1 MPFWKSARPTSLRYA
16 RARHRRWHGNNPVT
30 TTHTPSQ
37 NTPSANDGGIDFPLE
52 GVRVLD
58 LSRVFAGPLCG
69 QVLADF
75 GAEVIKVEHPGRGDD
90 TRDWGM
96 RIGKTETTYY
106 NSMNRNKRSVTVDL
120 QTPEGLKII
129 HELLPQCDV
138 VVHNFKTGGAEKLG
152 LGYEQLKAIQPGLIY
167 CAVAGYDSSGPE
179 AKRPGYDLVIQGES
193 GLMALNGEANTPP
206 LKFGVAVV
214 DLMTGMYAAQAV
226 LAALFQRT
234 RTGKG
239 RLIEMALYDCGV
251 MITGYYGLDAM
262 LLGHDP
268 QRYGNAHPSIVPY
281 GMFEAADGPLIV
293 AVGNNNQ
300 FDKFCR
306 QVVMRPDIVEDPR
319 YATNVER
326 AKNRLTL
333 LPVMKEL
340 FTSFPRDV
348 LLQRM
353 TAAGIPCGKVAGL
366 HEALTSERTRRGG
379 LLQEMPHPVAGTTHV
394 FAPPYRLDG
403 QRLPIR
409 NAPPTLGEGTK
420 EVLQQL
426 LQLSEQELQ
435 ALRDKGVL
443 TLPQA

>member
-1 MPFWKSARPTSLRYA
+1 MTSTTPTPALPE
-16 RARHRRWHGNNPVT
+16 GM
-30 TTHTPSQ
+30 
-37 NTPSANDGGIDFPLE
+37 DFPLE

-75 GAEVIKVEHPGRGDD
+75 GADVIKVEHPGRGDD

-106 NSMNRNKRSVTVDL
+106 NSMNRNKRSITVDL
-120 QTPEGLKII
+120 QTPEGVKII
-129 HELLPQCDV
+129 RDLLPQCDV
-138 VVHNFKTGGAEKLG
+138 VVQNFKTGGAEKLG
-152 LGYEQLKAIQPGLIY
+152 LGYEQLKAIKPDLIY
-167 CAVAGYDSSGPE
+167 CSVAGYDSSGPE
-179 AKRPGYDLVIQGES
+179 AKRPGYDLVIQGEA
-193 GLMALNGEANTPP
+193 GLMAINGEASQPP
-206 LKFGVAVV
+206 LKFGVAAV
-214 DLMTGMYAAQAV
+214 DMMTGMYAAQAV
-226 LAALFQRT
+226 LAALFRRE

-239 RLIEMALYDCGV
+239 RHIEMALYDCGL

-281 GMFEAADGPLIV
+281 GMFEAQDGPLII
-293 AVGNNNQ
+293 AVGNNSQ

-319 YATNVER
+319 FATNVER
-326 AKNRLTL
+326 ARNRLTL
-333 LPVMKEL
+333 LPEMKAL
-340 FTSFPRDV
+340 IASFPRDV
-348 LLQRM
+348 LLERL
-353 TAAGIPCGKVAGL
+353 TAAGIPCGRVAGL

-409 NAPPTLGEGTK
+409 NAPPTLGDATRD
-420 EVLQQL
+420 VLQQL
-426 LQLSEQELQ
+426 LQLPEAELQ

-443 TLPQA
+443 TLPDPQQH

>member
-1 MPFWKSARPTSLRYA
+1 ME
-16 RARHRRWHGNNPVT
+16 
-30 TTHTPSQ
+30 
-37 NTPSANDGGIDFPLE
+37 FPLQ

-96 RIGKTETTYY
+96 RIGQTETTYY

-138 VVHNFKTGGAEKLG
+138 VIHNFKTGGAEKLG
-152 LGYEQLKAIQPGLIY
+152 LGYEQLKALQPGLIY
-167 CAVAGYDSSGPE
+167 CAVAGYDTSGPE

-293 AVGNNNQ
+293 AVGNNSQ

-409 NAPPTLGEGTK
+409 NAPPTLGEGTR

>member
-1 MPFWKSARPTSLRYA
+1 MTTSPTSPTA
-16 RARHRRWHGNNPVT
+16 AP
-30 TTHTPSQ
+30 
-37 NTPSANDGGIDFPLE
+37 GGMDFPLE

-69 QVLADF
+69 MVLADF

-96 RIGKTETTYY
+96 RIGHTETTYY
-106 NSMNRNKRSVTVDL
+106 NSMNRNKRSITVDL
-120 QTPEGLKII
+120 QTPEGVKII
-129 HELLPQCDV
+129 HDLLPQCDV
-138 VVHNFKTGGAEKLG
+138 VIQNFKTGGAEKLG
-152 LGYEQLKAIQPGLIY
+152 LGYAQLKAIKPDLIS
-167 CAVAGYDSSGPE
+167 CSVAGYDSSGPE
-179 AKRPGYDLVIQGES
+179 AKRPGYDLVIQGEA
-193 GLMALNGEANTPP
+193 GLMALNGEASQPP
-206 LKFGVAVV
+206 LKFGVAAV
-214 DLMTGMYAAQAV
+214 DMMTGMYAAQAV
-226 LAALFQRT
+226 LAALFRRST
-234 RTGKG
+234 TGQG
-239 RLIEMALYDCGV
+239 RHIEMALYDCGL

-281 GMFEAADGPLIV
+281 GMYDAADGPLII
-293 AVGNNNQ
+293 AVGNNSQ

-306 QVVMRPDIVEDPR
+306 QVIERPDIVEDPR
-319 YATNVER
+319 FATNVER
-326 AKNRLTL
+326 AKNRLAL
-333 LPVMKEL
+333 GPMLKEL
-340 FTSFPRDV
+340 IASFPRDL
-348 LLQRM
+348 LLQRL
-353 TAAGIPCGKVAGL
+353 TAAGIPCGRVAGL

-409 NAPPTLGEGTK
+409 HAPPTLGEATR

-426 LQLSEQELQ
+426 LQLPESELQ

-443 TLPQA
+443 TLPPL

>member
-1 MPFWKSARPTSLRYA
+1 MNTP
-16 RARHRRWHGNNPVT
+16 T
-30 TTHTPSQ
+30 TTPTATP
-37 NTPSANDGGIDFPLE
+37 GGMDFPLA

-69 QVLADF
+69 MVLADF

-106 NSMNRNKRSVTVDL
+106 NSMNRNKRSITVDL
-120 QTPEGLKII
+120 QTPEGVKII
-129 HELLPQCDV
+129 HGLLPQCDV
-138 VVHNFKTGGAEKLG
+138 VIQNFKTGGADKLG
-152 LGYEQLKAIQPGLIY
+152 LGYAQLKALKSDLIY
-167 CAVAGYDSSGPE
+167 CSVAGYDSSGPE
-179 AKRPGYDLVIQGES
+179 AKRPGYDLVIQGEA
-193 GLMALNGEANTPP
+193 GLMALNGEASQPP
-206 LKFGVAVV
+206 LKFGVAAV
-214 DLMTGMYAAQAV
+214 DMMTGMYAAQAV
-226 LAALFQRT
+226 LAALFQRS
-234 RTGKG
+234 RTGQG
-239 RLIEMALYDCGV
+239 RHIEMALYDCGL

-281 GMFEAADGPLIV
+281 GMYEAADGPLII
-293 AVGNNNQ
+293 AVGNNAQ

-306 QVVMRPDIVEDPR
+306 LCIERPDIVEDPR
-319 YATNVER
+319 FATNVER
-326 AKNRLTL
+326 AKNRLAL
-333 LPVMKEL
+333 SPMLKEL
-340 FTSFPRDV
+340 IAGFPRDV
-348 LLQRM
+348 LLQRLS
-353 TAAGIPCGKVAGL
+353 AAGIPCGKVAGL

-379 LLQEMPHPVAGTTHV
+379 LLQEMPHPVAGSTHV

-409 NAPPTLGEGTK
+409 NAPPTLGEGTR

-426 LQLSEQELQ
+426 LQLSDADLQ

-443 TLPQA
+443 TLPQS

>member
-1 MPFWKSARPTSLRYA
+1 MTQQTS
-16 RARHRRWHGNNPVT
+16 P
-30 TTHTPSQ
+30 TPSL
-37 NTPSANDGGIDFPLE
+37 PEGMDFPLE

-75 GAEVIKVEHPGRGDD
+75 GADVIKVEHPGRGDD

-106 NSMNRNKRSVTVDL
+106 NSMNRNKRSITVDL
-120 QTPEGLKII
+120 QTPEGVKII
-129 HELLPQCDV
+129 HSLLPQCDV
-138 VVHNFKTGGAEKLG
+138 VIQNFKTGGAEKLG
-152 LGYEQLKAIQPGLIY
+152 LGYEQLKAIKPDLIY
-167 CAVAGYDSSGPE
+167 CSVAGYDSSGPE
-179 AKRPGYDLVIQGES
+179 AKRPGYDLVIQGEA
-193 GLMALNGEANTPP
+193 GLMAINGEASQPP
-206 LKFGVAVV
+206 LKFGVAAV
-214 DLMTGMYAAQAV
+214 DMMTGMYAAQAV
-226 LAALFQRT
+226 LAALFRRE

-239 RLIEMALYDCGV
+239 RHIEMALYDCGL

-281 GMFEAADGPLIV
+281 GMFEAQDGPLII
-293 AVGNNNQ
+293 AVGNNSQ

-319 YATNVER
+319 FATNVER
-326 AKNRLTL
+326 ARNRLTL
-333 LPVMKEL
+333 LPEMKAL
-340 FTSFPRDV
+340 IASFPRDV
-348 LLQRM
+348 LLERL
-353 TAAGIPCGKVAGL
+353 TAAGIPCGRVAGL

-409 NAPPTLGEGTK
+409 NAPPTLGDATRD
-420 EVLQQL
+420 VLQQL
-426 LQLSEQELQ
+426 LQLPEAELQ

-443 TLPQA
+443 TLPDPQQH

>member
-1 MPFWKSARPTSLRYA
+1 M
-16 RARHRRWHGNNPVT
+16 T
-30 TTHTPSQ
+30 TTTTTTPT
-37 NTPSANDGGIDFPLE
+37 TPPDGMDFPLA

-69 QVLADF
+69 MVLADF

-106 NSMNRNKRSVTVDL
+106 NSMNRNKRSITVDL
-120 QTPEGLKII
+120 QTPEGVKII
-129 HELLPQCDV
+129 HGLLPQCDV
-138 VVHNFKTGGAEKLG
+138 VVQNFKTGGADKLG
-152 LGYEQLKAIQPGLIY
+152 LGYEQLKAIKPDLIY
-167 CAVAGYDSSGPE
+167 CSVAGYDSSGPE

-239 RLIEMALYDCGV
+239 RHIEMALYDCGL

-281 GMFEAADGPLIV
+281 GMYDAADGPLII
-293 AVGNNNQ
+293 AVGNNAQ

-306 QVVMRPDIVEDPR
+306 QVIERPDIVEDPR
-319 YATNVER
+319 FATNVER
-326 AKNRLTL
+326 AKNRLVL
-333 LPVMKEL
+333 GPMLKEL
-340 FTSFPRDV
+340 IAGFARDV

-379 LLQEMPHPVAGTTHV
+379 LLQELPHPVAGSTHV

-409 NAPPTLGEGTK
+409 NAPPTLGEGTR

-426 LQLSEQELQ
+426 LQLSEPELQ

-443 TLPQA
+443 TLPQI

>member
-1 MPFWKSARPTSLRYA
+1 MN
-16 RARHRRWHGNNPVT
+16 GT
-30 TTHTPSQ
+30 TTSPS
-37 NTPSANDGGIDFPLE
+37 PSAARDGMDYPLE

-69 QVLADF
+69 MVLADF

-120 QTPEGLKII
+120 QTPEGVKII
-129 HELLPQCDV
+129 HDLLPQCDV
-138 VVHNFKTGGAEKLG
+138 VIQNFKTGGAEKLG
-152 LGYEQLKAIQPGLIY
+152 LGYEQLKAIKPDLIY
-167 CAVAGYDSSGPE
+167 CSVAGYDSSGPE
-179 AKRPGYDLVIQGES
+179 AKRPGYDLVIQGEA
-193 GLMALNGEANTPP
+193 GLMALNGEASQPP
-206 LKFGVAVV
+206 LKFGVAAV
-214 DLMTGMYAAQAV
+214 DMMTGMYAAQAV
-226 LAALFQRT
+226 LAALFRRE

-239 RLIEMALYDCGV
+239 RHIEMALYDCGL

-281 GMFEAADGPLIV
+281 GMYDAADGPLII
-293 AVGNNNQ
+293 AVGNNAQ

-306 QVVMRPDIVEDPR
+306 LVIERPDIVEDPR
-319 YATNVER
+319 FATNVER
-326 AKNRLTL
+326 AKNRLAL
-333 LPVMKEL
+333 GPMLKEL
-340 FTSFPRDV
+340 IAGFPRDV
-348 LLQRM
+348 LLQRLS
-353 TAAGIPCGKVAGL
+353 AAGIPCGKVAGL

-379 LLQEMPHPVAGTTHV
+379 LLQEMPHPVAGSTHV

-409 NAPPTLGEGTK
+409 NAPPTLGEGTRD
-420 EVLQQL
+420 VLQQL
-426 LQLSEQELQ
+426 LQLSDAELQ

-443 TLPQA
+443 TLPSVE

>member
-1 MPFWKSARPTSLRYA
+1 M
-16 RARHRRWHGNNPVT
+16 
-30 TTHTPSQ
+30 
-37 NTPSANDGGIDFPLE
+37 DFPLD

-75 GAEVIKVEHPGRGDD
+75 GADVIKVEHPGRGDD

-106 NSMNRNKRSVTVDL
+106 NSMNRNKRSITVDL
-120 QTPEGLKII
+120 QTPEGVKII
-129 HELLPQCDV
+129 RDLLPQCDV
-138 VVHNFKTGGAEKLG
+138 VIQNFKTGGAEKLG
-152 LGYEQLKAIQPGLIY
+152 LGYEQLKAIKPDLIY
-167 CAVAGYDSSGPE
+167 CSVAGYDSSGPE
-179 AKRPGYDLVIQGES
+179 AKRPGYDLVIQGEA
-193 GLMALNGEANTPP
+193 GLMAINGEASQPP
-206 LKFGVAVV
+206 LKFGVAAV
-214 DLMTGMYAAQAV
+214 DMMTGMYAAQAV
-226 LAALFQRT
+226 LAALFRRST
-234 RTGKG
+234 TGKG
-239 RLIEMALYDCGV
+239 RHIEMALYDCGL

-281 GMFEAADGPLIV
+281 GMFEAQDGPLII
-293 AVGNNNQ
+293 AVGNNSQ

-326 AKNRLTL
+326 ARNRLTL
-333 LPVMKEL
+333 LPEMKAL
-340 FTSFPRDV
+340 IASFPRDV
-348 LLQRM
+348 LLERL
-353 TAAGIPCGKVAGL
+353 TAAGIPCGRVAGL

-409 NAPPTLGEGTK
+409 NAPPTLGDATRD
-420 EVLQQL
+420 VLQQL
-426 LQLSEQELQ
+426 LQLPEAELQ

-443 TLPQA
+443 TLPPLK

>member
-1 MPFWKSARPTSLRYA
+1 M
-16 RARHRRWHGNNPVT
+16 T
-30 TTHTPSQ
+30 TTTTTTPI
-37 NTPSANDGGIDFPLE
+37 TPPDGMDFPLA

-69 QVLADF
+69 MVLADF

-106 NSMNRNKRSVTVDL
+106 NSMNRNKRSITVDL
-120 QTPEGLKII
+120 QTPEGVKII
-129 HELLPQCDV
+129 HGLLPQCDV
-138 VVHNFKTGGAEKLG
+138 VVQNFKTGGADKLG
-152 LGYEQLKAIQPGLIY
+152 LGYEQLKAIKPDLIY
-167 CAVAGYDSSGPE
+167 CSVAGYDSSGPE

-239 RLIEMALYDCGV
+239 RHIEMALYDCGL

-281 GMFEAADGPLIV
+281 GMYDAADGPLII
-293 AVGNNNQ
+293 AVGNNAQ

-306 QVVMRPDIVEDPR
+306 QVIERPDIVEDPR
-319 YATNVER
+319 FATNVER
-326 AKNRLTL
+326 AKNRLVL
-333 LPVMKEL
+333 GPMLKEL
-340 FTSFPRDV
+340 IAGFARDV

-379 LLQEMPHPVAGTTHV
+379 LLQELPHPVAGSTHV

-409 NAPPTLGEGTK
+409 NAPPTLGEGTR

-426 LQLSEQELQ
+426 LQLSEPELQ

-443 TLPQA
+443 TLPHI

>member
-1 MPFWKSARPTSLRYA
+1 M
-16 RARHRRWHGNNPVT
+16 T
-30 TTHTPSQ
+30 TTTP
-37 NTPSANDGGIDFPLE
+37 TPPLPEGMDFPLD

-75 GAEVIKVEHPGRGDD
+75 GADVIKVEHPGRGDD

-106 NSMNRNKRSVTVDL
+106 NSMNRNKRSITVDL
-120 QTPEGLKII
+120 QTPEGVKII
-129 HELLPQCDV
+129 RDLLPQCDV
-138 VVHNFKTGGAEKLG
+138 VIQNFKTGGAEKLG
-152 LGYEQLKAIQPGLIY
+152 LCYEQLKAIKPDLIY
-167 CAVAGYDSSGPE
+167 CSVAGYDSSGPE
-179 AKRPGYDLVIQGES
+179 AKRPGYDLVIQGEA
-193 GLMALNGEANTPP
+193 GLMALNGEASQPP
-206 LKFGVAVV
+206 LKFGVAAV
-214 DLMTGMYAAQAV
+214 DMMTGMYAAQAV
-226 LAALFQRT
+226 LAALFRRST
-234 RTGKG
+234 TGKG
-239 RLIEMALYDCGV
+239 RHIEMALYDCGL

-281 GMFEAADGPLIV
+281 GMFEAQDGPLII
-293 AVGNNNQ
+293 AVGNNSQ

-326 AKNRLTL
+326 ARNRLTL
-333 LPVMKEL
+333 LPQMKAL
-340 FTSFPRDV
+340 IASFPRDV
-348 LLQRM
+348 LLERLS
-353 TAAGIPCGKVAGL
+353 AAGIPCGRVAGL

-409 NAPPTLGEGTK
+409 NAPPTLGAATR

-426 LQLSEQELQ
+426 LQLPEAELE

-443 TLPQA
+443 TLPSL

>member
-1 MPFWKSARPTSLRYA
+1 M
-16 RARHRRWHGNNPVT
+16 T
-30 TTHTPSQ
+30 TTTTTTPI
-37 NTPSANDGGIDFPLE
+37 TPQDGMDFPLQ

-69 QVLADF
+69 MVLADF

-106 NSMNRNKRSVTVDL
+106 NSMNRNKRSITVDL
-120 QTPEGLKII
+120 QTPEGVKII
-129 HELLPQCDV
+129 HDLLPQCDV
-138 VVHNFKTGGAEKLG
+138 VVQNFKTGGAEKLG
-152 LGYEQLKAIQPGLIY
+152 LGYEQLKAIKPDLIY
-167 CAVAGYDSSGPE
+167 CSVAGYDSSGPE

-239 RLIEMALYDCGV
+239 RHIEMALYDCGL

-281 GMFEAADGPLIV
+281 GMYDAADGPLII
-293 AVGNNNQ
+293 AVGNNAQ

-306 QVVMRPDIVEDPR
+306 QVIERPDIVEDPR
-319 YATNVER
+319 FATNVER
-326 AKNRLTL
+326 AKNRLVL
-333 LPVMKEL
+333 GPMLKEL
-340 FTSFPRDV
+340 IAGFARDV

-379 LLQEMPHPVAGTTHV
+379 LLQELPHPVAGSTHV

-409 NAPPTLGEGTK
+409 NAPPTLGEGTR

-426 LQLSEQELQ
+426 LQLSEPELQ

-443 TLPQA
+443 TLPHI

>member
-1 MPFWKSARPTSLRYA
+1 M
-16 RARHRRWHGNNPVT
+16 T
-30 TTHTPSQ
+30 TTTTTTPTTPS
-37 NTPSANDGGIDFPLE
+37 DGMDFPLQ

-69 QVLADF
+69 MVLADF

-106 NSMNRNKRSVTVDL
+106 NSMNRNKRSITVDL
-120 QTPEGLKII
+120 QTPEGVKII
-129 HELLPQCDV
+129 HDLLPQCDV
-138 VVHNFKTGGAEKLG
+138 VVQNFKTGGADKLG
-152 LGYEQLKAIQPGLIY
+152 LGYEQLKAIKPDLIY
-167 CAVAGYDSSGPE
+167 CSVAGYDSSGPE

-239 RLIEMALYDCGV
+239 RHIEMALYDCGL

-281 GMFEAADGPLIV
+281 GMFEAQDGPLII
-293 AVGNNNQ
+293 AVGNNSQ

-306 QVVMRPDIVEDPR
+306 QVIERPDIVEDPR
-319 YATNVER
+319 FATNVER
-326 AKNRLTL
+326 AKNRLAL
-333 LPVMKEL
+333 GPMLKEL
-340 FTSFPRDV
+340 IASFPRDL
-348 LLQRM
+348 LLQRL
-353 TAAGIPCGKVAGL
+353 TAAGIPCGRVAGL

-409 NAPPTLGEGTK
+409 HAPPTLGEATR

-426 LQLSEQELQ
+426 LQLPESELQ

-443 TLPQA
+443 TLPPV

>member
-1 MPFWKSARPTSLRYA
+1 M
-16 RARHRRWHGNNPVT
+16 T
-30 TTHTPSQ
+30 TTTP
-37 NTPSANDGGIDFPLE
+37 TPPLPEGMDFPLD

-75 GAEVIKVEHPGRGDD
+75 GADVIKVEHPGRGDD

-106 NSMNRNKRSVTVDL
+106 NSMNRNKRSITVDL
-120 QTPEGLKII
+120 QTPEGVKII
-129 HELLPQCDV
+129 RDLLPQCDV
-138 VVHNFKTGGAEKLG
+138 VVQNFKTGGAEKLG
-152 LGYEQLKAIQPGLIY
+152 LGYEQLKAIKPDLIY
-167 CAVAGYDSSGPE
+167 CSVAGYDSSGPE
-179 AKRPGYDLVIQGES
+179 AKRPGYDLVIQGEA
-193 GLMALNGEANTPP
+193 GLMALNGEASQPP
-206 LKFGVAVV
+206 LKFGVAAV
-214 DLMTGMYAAQAV
+214 DMMTGMYAAQAV
-226 LAALFQRT
+226 LAALFRRST
-234 RTGKG
+234 TGKG
-239 RLIEMALYDCGV
+239 RHIEMALYDCGL

-281 GMFEAADGPLIV
+281 GMFEAQDGPLII
-293 AVGNNNQ
+293 AVGNNSQ

-319 YATNVER
+319 FATNVER
-326 AKNRLTL
+326 ARNRLIL
-333 LPVMKEL
+333 LPEMKAL
-340 FTSFPRDV
+340 IASFPRDV
-348 LLQRM
+348 LLERL
-353 TAAGIPCGKVAGL
+353 TAAGIPCGRVAGL
-366 HEALTSERTRRGG
+366 HEALTSERTRRGA

-409 NAPPTLGEGTK
+409 NAPPTLGAATR

-426 LQLSEQELQ
+426 LQLPEAELE

-443 TLPQA
+443 TLPSL

>member
-1 MPFWKSARPTSLRYA
+1 MTSTTPTPPLPE
-16 RARHRRWHGNNPVT
+16 GM
-30 TTHTPSQ
+30 
-37 NTPSANDGGIDFPLE
+37 DFPLE

-75 GAEVIKVEHPGRGDD
+75 GADVIKVEHPGRGDD

-106 NSMNRNKRSVTVDL
+106 NSMNRNKLSITVDL
-120 QTPEGLKII
+120 QTPEGVRII
-129 HELLPQCDV
+129 RDLLPQCDV
-138 VVHNFKTGGAEKLG
+138 VVQNFKTGGAEKLG
-152 LGYEQLKAIQPGLIY
+152 LGYEQLKAIKPDLIY
-167 CAVAGYDSSGPE
+167 CSVAGYDSSGPE
-179 AKRPGYDLVIQGES
+179 AKRPGYDLVIQGEA
-193 GLMALNGEANTPP
+193 GLMAINGEASQPP
-206 LKFGVAVV
+206 LKFGVAAV
-214 DLMTGMYAAQAV
+214 DMMTGMYAAQAV
-226 LAALFQRT
+226 LAALFRRE

-239 RLIEMALYDCGV
+239 RHIEMALYDCGL

-281 GMFEAADGPLIV
+281 GMFEAQDGPLII
-293 AVGNNNQ
+293 AVGNNSQ

-319 YATNVER
+319 FATNVER
-326 AKNRLTL
+326 ARNRLTL
-333 LPVMKEL
+333 LPEMKAL
-340 FTSFPRDV
+340 IASFPRDV
-348 LLQRM
+348 LLERL
-353 TAAGIPCGKVAGL
+353 TAAGIPCGRVAGL

-409 NAPPTLGEGTK
+409 NAPPTLGAATR

-426 LQLSEQELQ
+426 LQLPEAELE

-443 TLPQA
+443 TLPSL

>member
-1 MPFWKSARPTSLRYA
+1 MTTSPTSPTA
-16 RARHRRWHGNNPVT
+16 AP
-30 TTHTPSQ
+30 
-37 NTPSANDGGIDFPLE
+37 GGIDFPLE

-58 LSRVFAGPLCG
+58 LSRMFAGPLCG
-69 QVLADF
+69 IVLADF

-106 NSMNRNKRSVTVDL
+106 NSMNRNKRSITVDL
-120 QTPEGLKII
+120 QTPEGVKII
-129 HELLPQCDV
+129 HDLLPQCDV
-138 VVHNFKTGGAEKLG
+138 VIQNFKTGGAEKLG
-152 LGYEQLKAIQPGLIY
+152 LGYAQLKAIKPDLIY
-167 CAVAGYDSSGPE
+167 CSVAGYDSSGPE
-179 AKRPGYDLVIQGES
+179 AKRPGYDLVIQGEA
-193 GLMALNGEANTPP
+193 GLMALNGEASQPP
-206 LKFGVAVV
+206 LKFGVAAV
-214 DLMTGMYAAQAV
+214 DMMTGMYAAQAV
-226 LAALFQRT
+226 LAALFRRST
-234 RTGKG
+234 TGQG
-239 RLIEMALYDCGV
+239 RHIEMALYDCGL

-281 GMFEAADGPLIV
+281 GMYDAADGPLII
-293 AVGNNNQ
+293 AVGNNSQ

-306 QVVMRPDIVEDPR
+306 LCLERPDIVEDPR
-319 YATNVER
+319 FATNVER
-326 AKNRLTL
+326 AKNRLAL
-333 LPVMKEL
+333 GPMLKEL
-340 FTSFPRDV
+340 IASFPRDL
-348 LLQRM
+348 LLQRL
-353 TAAGIPCGKVAGL
+353 TAAGIPCGRVAGL

-409 NAPPTLGEGTK
+409 HAPPTLGEATR

-426 LQLSEQELQ
+426 LQLPESELQ

-443 TLPQA
+443 TLPPL

>member
-1 MPFWKSARPTSLRYA
+1 MTD
-16 RARHRRWHGNNPVT
+16 T
-30 TTHTPSQ
+30 TTTTTP
-37 NTPSANDGGIDFPLE
+37 TASAPDGMDFPLE

-69 QVLADF
+69 MVLADF

-106 NSMNRNKRSVTVDL
+106 NSMNRNKRSITVDL
-120 QTPEGLKII
+120 QTPEGVKII
-129 HELLPQCDV
+129 HDLLPQCDV
-138 VVHNFKTGGAEKLG
+138 VIQNFKTGGAEKLG
-152 LGYEQLKAIQPGLIY
+152 LGYEQLKAIKPDLIY
-167 CAVAGYDSSGPE
+167 CSVAGYDSSGPE
-179 AKRPGYDLVIQGES
+179 AKRPGYDLVIQGEA
-193 GLMALNGEANTPP
+193 GLMALNGEASQPP
-206 LKFGVAVV
+206 LKFGVAAV
-214 DLMTGMYAAQAV
+214 DMMTGMYAAQAV
-226 LAALFQRT
+226 LAALFRRE

-239 RLIEMALYDCGV
+239 RHIEMALYDCGL

-281 GMFEAADGPLIV
+281 GMYDAADGPLII
-293 AVGNNNQ
+293 AVGNNAQ

-306 QVVMRPDIVEDPR
+306 LVIERPDIVEDPR
-319 YATNVER
+319 FATNVER
-326 AKNRLTL
+326 AKNRLAL
-333 LPVMKEL
+333 GPMLKEL
-340 FTSFPRDV
+340 IAGFPRDV
-348 LLQRM
+348 LLQRLS
-353 TAAGIPCGKVAGL
+353 AAGIPCGKVAGL

-379 LLQEMPHPVAGTTHV
+379 LLQEMPHPVAGSTHV

-409 NAPPTLGEGTK
+409 NAPPTLGEGTRD
-420 EVLQQL
+420 VLQQL
-426 LQLSEQELQ
+426 LQLSDVELQ

-443 TLPQA
+443 TLPSVE

>member
-1 MPFWKSARPTSLRYA
+1 MTQQTSPA
-16 RARHRRWHGNNPVT
+16 
-30 TTHTPSQ
+30 PSL
-37 NTPSANDGGIDFPLE
+37 PEGMDFPLE

-75 GAEVIKVEHPGRGDD
+75 GADVIKVEHPGRGDD

-106 NSMNRNKRSVTVDL
+106 NSMNRNKRSITVDL
-120 QTPEGLKII
+120 QTPEGVKII
-129 HELLPQCDV
+129 HSLLPQCDV
-138 VVHNFKTGGAEKLG
+138 VIQNFKTGGAEKLG
-152 LGYEQLKAIQPGLIY
+152 LGYEQLKAIKPDLIY
-167 CAVAGYDSSGPE
+167 CSVSGYDSSGPE
-179 AKRPGYDLVIQGES
+179 AKRPGYDLVIQAEA
-193 GLMALNGEANTPP
+193 GLMAINGEAGQPP
-206 LKFGVAVV
+206 LKFGVAAV
-214 DLMTGMYAAQAV
+214 DMMTGMYAAQAV
-226 LAALFQRT
+226 LAALFRRE

-239 RLIEMALYDCGV
+239 RHIEMALYDCGL
-251 MITGYYGLDAM
+251 MITGYYGLDAL

-281 GMFEAADGPLIV
+281 GMYDAADGPLIIG
-293 AVGNNNQ
+293 VGNNAQ

-306 QVVMRPDIVEDPR
+306 QVVQRPDIVEDPR
-319 YATNVER
+319 FATNVER
-326 AKNRLTL
+326 AKNRLVL
-333 LPVMKEL
+333 GPMLKEL
-340 FTSFPRDV
+340 IASFPRDV
-348 LLQRM
+348 LLERLS
-353 TAAGIPCGKVAGL
+353 AAGIPCGKVAGL

-409 NAPPTLGEGTK
+409 NAPPTLGAATRD
-420 EVLQQL
+420 VLQQL
-426 LQLSEQELQ
+426 LQLPEAELQ

-443 TLPQA
+443 TLPPL